1 MKLKGKKKIFI
12 VLIVL
17 VVLMSIFIFSNN
29 SSQAEDIKVINT
41 EENIAEVSSQTI
53 LTTLT
58 APGEVKSET
67 TEKLTLN
74 TNYKYLT
81 MCAEKEELVKEG
93 ENLLKYTNGKF
104 ITAPYDCVILDYYV
118 PTAKESCTDSNY
130 INISS
135 VEDLYMDINIG
146 EDEIEKIT
154 VGQEVDIVANYDESK
169 TYKGTI
175 TKINATGTRSS
186 GRTTFAAIASIKN
199 DDSLKL
205 GMSATCTVT
214 IEKQENLVCL
224 PIEAI
229 EIENDERYVNL
240 LNDAGE
246 KVRTKVETGKSDSN
260 YVQITSGVSLG
271 DKVYYETQTVTVT
284 SSSEEETSENALTS
298 LFNSGKPSGKGFNRG
313 GN

>member
-93 ENLLKYTNGKF
+93 ENLLKYPNGKF

-169 TYKGTI
+169 TYKGNI
-175 TKINATGTRSS
+175 TKINATGTRS
-186 GRTTFAAIASIKN
+186 
-199 DDSLKL
+199 
-205 GMSATCTVT
+205 
-214 IEKQENLVCL
+214 
-224 PIEAI
+224 
-229 EIENDERYVNL
+229 
-240 LNDAGE
+240 
-246 KVRTKVETGKSDSN
+246 
-260 YVQITSGVSLG
+260 
-271 DKVYYETQTVTVT
+271 
-284 SSSEEETSENALTS
+284 
-298 LFNSGKPSGKGFNRG
+298 
-313 GN
+313 